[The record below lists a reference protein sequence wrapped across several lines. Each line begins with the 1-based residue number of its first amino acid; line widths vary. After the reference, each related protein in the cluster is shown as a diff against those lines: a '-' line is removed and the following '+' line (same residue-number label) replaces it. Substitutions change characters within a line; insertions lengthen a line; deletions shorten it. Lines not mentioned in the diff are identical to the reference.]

1 MKRTSSLSR
10 FPRIQVWALA
20 LLLTYSLI
28 GINAHLSV
36 IAASTIGADSA
47 RQELK
52 STNVIEERIR
62 RVENGLL
69 PAVVIKDQPNSEMKI
84 TDRMRHYKTPGV
96 SVAVINDGKIEWA
109 RGYGV
114 LEVEGKIPVTPETMF
129 QAGSISKPVSAMAAL
144 RLVQE
149 GKLALD
155 ENVNQRL
162 VSWKVPDNEF
172 TRDKKV
178 TLRGLLTHSAGLN
191 VSGFDGY
198 ASGEKLPTLLQVLNG
213 EKPANSAPIRV
224 GYTPGSQERYSG
236 GGFSIMH
243 QLMIDVA
250 GKSFAELMKESVLA
264 RIGMKQS
271 TFEVPLP
278 SYRQANAARGHL
290 QNGQLLPGQWHAY
303 PEMAAAAL
311 WSTPSDLARLIIEL
325 QQSLRGRSNKVLSR
339 EMTHEMVSRQIG
351 DSGLGVYLKGQPQP
365 FRFSHNGSTEGY
377 NCIMVGFMNAGQGAV
392 VMTNSDNGSELTSEI
407 LRSIAREYG
416 WDDLRPEVRTL
427 AKVNPQ
433 TYESYVGQYEFSPGS
448 GFTVTSENGKIF
460 GQPQGRGRVEL
471 FPESETTYFMMI
483 QGTTIK
489 FIKDEKGQT
498 IEMVLRR
505 GARESKARRI
515 SKT

>member
-1 MKRTSSLSR
+1 MMKTKSTLRRVSTVR
-10 FPRIQVWALA
+10 MQIG
-20 LLLTYSLI
+20 LLLVTSFL
-28 GINAHLSV
+28 GAFAALSP
-36 IAASTIGADSA
+36 SSA
-47 RQELK
+47 RGRRAVPNEVTGLA
-52 STNVIEERIR
+52 ERIR
-62 RVENGLL
+62 RVETGLL
-69 PAVVIKDQPNSEMKI
+69 PPVVIRGHGDVQMTIE
-84 TDRMRHYKTPGV
+84 DRMKYYKTPGV
-96 SVAVINDGKIEWA
+96 SIAVINDGKIAWA

-198 ASGEKLPTLLQVLNG
+198 ASGEKLPTLLQVLDG

-243 QLMIDVA
+243 QLMIDVT

-264 RIGMKQS
+264 RIGMEQS

-278 SYRQANAARGHL
+278 SYWRANAARGHL

-311 WSTPSDLARLIIEL
+311 WSTPSDLARLVIEL
-325 QQSLRGRSNKVLSR
+325 QRSLTGRSNKVLSR
-339 EMTHEMVSRQIG
+339 EMTHAMVSRQIG
-351 DSGLGVYLKGQPQP
+351 DSGLGIYLKGQPQP
-365 FRFSHNGSTEGY
+365 FRF
-377 NCIMVGFMNAGQGAV
+377 
-392 VMTNSDNGSELTSEI
+392 
-407 LRSIAREYG
+407 
-416 WDDLRPEVRTL
+416 
-427 AKVNPQ
+427 
-433 TYESYVGQYEFSPGS
+433 
-448 GFTVTSENGKIF
+448 
-460 GQPQGRGRVEL
+460 
-471 FPESETTYFMMI
+471 
-483 QGTTIK
+483 
-489 FIKDEKGQT
+489 
-498 IEMVLRR
+498 
-505 GARESKARRI
+505 
-515 SKT
+515 